1 MATVSRSD
9 QTANGL
15 TITLII
21 TVALLFILA
30 VICYFVFAE
39 RADALAEL
47 ETARQELST
56 AQREKNEQQ
65 DAANQLKQ
73 ILGVP
78 ENQSI
83 DDIVREKD
91 QAFGGDF
98 SDFQADAKTYVD
110 LANLLLSELRARDQ
124 DLLEER
130 AKTAAEKA
138 NAANA
143 VREKNEAVNAANAD
157 YQQKKADLAEI
168 EANFNDDRR
177 SFEEQQQEL
186 LAGQQAAQNES
197 TALKNVKDTLAKKG
211 EDYLSPQFLET
222 FKEAAADP
230 DPSAQIAL
238 LFEQL
243 DKQTK
248 EIAAKNRLIV
258 ELGAASPDVQEYL
271 LSSLPQADRVD
282 QFDGRIL
289 AIDEVNGTVEIAVPA
304 SLGLRPGLVFHVFSG
319 RELTPL
325 WSAKKAVV
333 EVVSSRLGRV
343 IARIRDEAMRD
354 PIIVGDG
361 VATPLWS
368 PGMPMDVVIVGLV
381 RIDSDRQEDSEELI
395 TRVEKLG
402 GRVSATVEAST
413 TMLVDAG
420 QPVSRGG
427 DDSREPVL
435 SPQEVTR
442 RNEQIE
448 QAGKFGIRTVGLDV
462 FLNWLGLDR
471 ETIRSGDAVDIP
483 GQRVGRA
490 DSAVSIAE

>member
-39 RADALAEL
+39 RADAVAEL

-56 AQREKNEQQ
+56 AQRERNEQQ

-83 DDIVREKD
+83 DDIVRNKD
-91 QAFGGDF
+91 EAFGRDF
-98 SDFQADAKTYVD
+98 ADFQADANSYVD

-138 NAANA
+138 NAENA

-168 EANFNDDRR
+168 EANFNDDRS
-177 SFEEQQQEL
+177 SFERQQQEL
-186 LAGQQAAQNES
+186 LVGQQTAQNES
-197 TALKNVKDTLAKKG
+197 TALKNVRDTLAKNG
-211 EDYLSPQFLET
+211 EDRLSPQFIET
-222 FKEAAADP
+222 FKEAATDP
-230 DPSAQIAL
+230 AAQIDL
-238 LFEQL
+238 LFQQL
-243 DKQTK
+243 DKQTE
-248 EIAAKNRLIV
+248 EIAKKNRLIV
-258 ELGAASPDVQEYL
+258 ELGAASPDVQDYL

-289 AIDEVNGTVEIAVPA
+289 AIDEVSGTVEISVPA

-343 IARIRDEAMRD
+343 IARIRDEAIRD

-402 GRVSATVEAST
+402 GRVSTTVEAST

-442 RNEQIE
+442 RNEQIQ